1 MILASDESASRG
13 LPVLSGL
20 EGGCGGIGPS
30 VINPRTEWPFGW
42 PLFMTK
48 KKTSVPGTKN
58 TIAPESTANR
68 ANAVEPPS
76 ASEVQLKI
84 YELGVQ
90 LFSQRKLAEARD
102 RFLEVAK
109 GPAQHISDKARC
121 YVQVCERRT
130 SASEVR
136 LSTAEDHF
144 NYGVERLNA
153 RDVELARHHFAC
165 SLSIQPDAEH
175 VLYTLAL
182 CCGFAGDGNGACENL
197 KRAIDLEPRNRI
209 LARQDPEFSA
219 LASQFPGLR
228 ALLASEP
235 SSVY

>member
-1 MILASDESASRG
+1 
-13 LPVLSGL
+13 
-20 EGGCGGIGPS
+20 
-30 VINPRTEWPFGW
+30 
-42 PLFMTK
+42 MTK
-48 KKTSVPGTKN
+48 KKISAPEKKSVPPSRASAAGT
-58 TIAPESTANR
+58 TGTD
-68 ANAVEPPS
+68 VEPPS
-76 ASEVQLKI
+76 AIQVQLKI
-84 YELGVQ
+84 YEEAVQ

-109 GPAQHISDKARC
+109 GPAPHISDKARS
-121 YVQVCERRT
+121 YVQVCDRRT
-130 SASEVR
+130 GGAQVQ

-153 RDVELARHHFAC
+153 RDVELAKHHLGCA
-165 SLSIQPDAEH
+165 LAMQPDADH

-219 LASQFPGLR
+219 LAALFPGLR
-228 ALLASEP
+228 ALLVAEP
-235 SSVY
+235 SGPY

>member
-1 MILASDESASRG
+1 
-13 LPVLSGL
+13 
-20 EGGCGGIGPS
+20 
-30 VINPRTEWPFGW
+30 
-42 PLFMTK
+42 MTN
-48 KKTSVPGTKN
+48 KKTSTPAKKSIPSGGNPAVSKTTG
-58 TIAPESTANR
+58 
-68 ANAVEPPS
+68 VEPPS

-84 YELGVQ
+84 YEQAVQ
-90 LFSQRKLAEARD
+90 LFSQRKLTEALD

-109 GPAQHISDKARC
+109 GPAPHISDKARS
-121 YVQVCERRT
+121 YAQVCERRT
-130 SASEVR
+130 NGIQVK

-153 RDVELARHHFAC
+153 RDVELAKHHLGRA
-165 SLSIQPDAEH
+165 LSMQPDADH

-209 LARQDPEFSA
+209 LARQDPEFTA

-228 ALLASEP
+228 ALLVADPAGS
-235 SSVY
+235 Y